1 MNASGQFVAQR
12 VGQGQSDVRK
22 SAKKKPLS
30 REVMCKGP
38 CGQLVAMSIPPGLD
52 IGEETKEDIDQ
63 TLFLVAR
70 QGEALLDGDVT
81 TVRRQDAVFVPAGTN
96 RNLKNKGHGHLKL
109 FMVYSRCRASFI
121 F

>member
-12 VGQGQSDVRK
+12 VGQGQSDIRK

-38 CGQLVAMSIPPGLD
+38 CGQLVAMSIPPGQE

-63 TLFLVAR
+63 TLFIVAG
-70 QGEALLDGDVT
+70 QGEAVLDGDVT
-81 TVRRQDAVFVPAGTN
+81 TVRRHDAVFVPAGTN
-96 RNLKNKGHGHLKL
+96 RNLKNKGHGRLKL
-109 FMVYSRCRASFI
+109 FMVYSRCRAPFI